1 MPDTSQSLT
10 TLLFDGNG
18 GAETVPFSPEA
29 ARGGQAPFTWTHLNW
44 EDEESYDCLT
54 EHLAVDPV
62 IADAL
67 LMPETRPR
75 SLPVGRDAMI
85 ILRGVNLSPGA
96 APEDMVS
103 LRVLIGPDR
112 VFTLARRE
120 LRSIADLRRWLHDG
134 EGPARAGDFIA
145 SLVEAMI
152 DRIVPVVLQLSD
164 QVDELEDDVI
174 DGLIG
179 RIEGQLAAIRRRVI
193 QLRRFMAPQ
202 RDALLRLAGEKFE
215 WLQDADRARLRE
227 AAEKLTRLVDDLETF
242 RDRGQV
248 MQEEIAIRV
257 NRQLN
262 RNAYILTVGG
272 GILLPLNL
280 IAGML
285 GMNVGGIPG
294 KDWPWAFA
302 FIAGLFVLFGL
313 GAFVL
318 GRRRRWF

>member
-1 MPDTSQSLT
+1 MVDTPSLLNI
-10 TLLFDGNG
+10 TLLDGEG
-18 GAETVPFSPEA
+18 GAEEAPFSPVA

-44 EDEESYDCLT
+44 EDEHSYHCLT
-54 EHLAVDPV
+54 EDLAVDPV

-67 LMPETRPR
+67 LVPESRPR

-103 LRVLIGPDR
+103 LRVLIGPER
-112 VFTLARRE
+112 AYTLARRE
-120 LRSIADLRRWLHDG
+120 LRSLGDLRRWLRDG
-134 EGPARAGDFIA
+134 EGPTRAGDFIA
-145 SLVEAMI
+145 SLVEAMV
-152 DRIVPVVLQLSD
+152 DRIGPVVLQLGD
-164 QVDELEDDVI
+164 QVDEVEGDAI
-174 DGLIG
+174 DGSVG
-179 RIEGQLAAIRRRVI
+179 RIEGQLSAIRRRLI

-202 RDALLRLAGEKFE
+202 RDALVRLAGDKFD
-215 WLQDADRARLRE
+215 WLQDGDRARLRE
-227 AAEKLTRLVDDLETF
+227 AAERLTRLVDDLETF

-248 MQEEIAIRV
+248 IQEEIAIRI

-262 RNAYILTVGG
+262 RSTYLLTVGG

-294 KDWPWAFA
+294 KDTSWAFA
-302 FIAGLFVLFGL
+302 FIAGLFVLFAA
-313 GAFVL
+313 GALLL
-318 GRRRRWF
+318 GRRRGWI